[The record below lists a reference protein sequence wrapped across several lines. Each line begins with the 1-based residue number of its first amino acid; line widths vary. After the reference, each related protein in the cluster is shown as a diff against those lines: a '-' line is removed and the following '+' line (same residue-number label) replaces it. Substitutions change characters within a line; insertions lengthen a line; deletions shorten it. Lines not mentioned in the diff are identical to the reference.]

1 MYKKAALFLAAALL
15 AGCQSQQQIGQIKPE
30 MKAQYDMAFQE
41 MLSKP
46 GDIPVALKYAAVA
59 KEAGDVEGA
68 IGTYEGLLVMSADLP
83 QVRVELATLYMQLKS
98 YDAARV
104 QLEQALQSPNLPPA
118 LRKPSEQLLAK
129 MPKQRS
135 RS

>member
-15 AGCQSQQQIGQIKPE
+15 AGCQQQPTIGQIKPE

-46 GDIPVALKYAAVA
+46 GDIPVAMKYATVA
-59 KEAGDVEGA
+59 KEAGDLEGA
-68 IGTYEGLLVMSADLP
+68 IGTYEGLLVMSSDLP

-98 YDAARV
+98 YDAARN
-104 QLEQALQSPNLPPA
+104 QLEQALQSPNL
-118 LRKPSEQLLAK
+118 
-129 MPKQRS
+129 
-135 RS
+135 